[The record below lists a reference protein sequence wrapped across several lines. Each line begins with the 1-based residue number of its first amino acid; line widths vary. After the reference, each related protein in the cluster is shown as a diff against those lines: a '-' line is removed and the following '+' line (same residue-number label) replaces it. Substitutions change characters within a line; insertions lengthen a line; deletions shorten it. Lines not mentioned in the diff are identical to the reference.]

1 MKQKLLLHVCC
12 APCSTHVI
20 NELKKDYA
28 LTLYFFN
35 PNIHK
40 EDEYKKR
47 LNEVKKLALKLN
59 LPLLIGKYN
68 IDKWF
73 NATKGQE
80 KEKEGGKRCS
90 TCFFLRLDN
99 AAKAAK
105 KNKFNSFT
113 TTLTVSPY
121 KNSTVINLIG
131 KRLKD
136 KYNINF
142 LEADFKKQ
150 DGYKKSIELSKK
162 YNLYRQNYC
171 GCLYSIR

>member
-1 MKQKLLLHVCC
+1 MKQDLLLHVCC

-20 NELKKDYA
+20 NELKKDYN
-28 LTLYFFN
+28 LTLYFYN

-47 LNEVKKLALKLN
+47 LNEVKKIALKLK
-59 LPLLIGKYN
+59 LPLITGKYN
-68 IDKWF
+68 ISKWF
-73 NATKGQE
+73 EATKGQE

-90 TCFFLRLDN
+90 TCFYLRLAE

-105 KNKFNSFT
+105 KNNFHSFT

-121 KNSTVINLIG
+121 KNSKIINLIG
-131 KRLKD
+131 KRLKE
-136 KYNINF
+136 KYNVNY
-142 LEADFKKQ
+142 LDSNFKKQ

-162 YNLYRQNYC
+162 YKLYRQSYC
-171 GCLYSIR
+171 GCLYSI

>member
-1 MKQKLLLHVCC
+1 MKPKLLLHVCC

-20 NELKKDYA
+20 NELKKEYSI
-28 LTLYFFN
+28 TLYFYN

-47 LNEVKKLALKLN
+47 LQEVKKIANKLKL
-59 LPLLIGKYN
+59 PLITGRYS

-73 NATKGQE
+73 RATKGLE
-80 KEKEGGKRCS
+80 KEKEGGKRCN
-90 TCFFLRLDN
+90 TCFFLRLED

-105 KNKFNSFT
+105 KHKFSIFT

-121 KNSTVINLIG
+121 KNAAAINLIG
-131 KRLKD
+131 KRLKE
-136 KYNINF
+136 KHKVNF

-150 DGYKKSIELSKK
+150 DGYKKSIELSRKHK
-162 YNLYRQNYC
+162 LYRQNYC
-171 GCLYSIR
+171 GCIHSIR

>member
-20 NELKKDYA
+20 NELKKDYN
-28 LTLYFFN
+28 LTLYFYN

-47 LNEVKKLALKLN
+47 LKQVKKLASKLR

-73 NATKGQE
+73 KATKGQE
-80 KEKEGGKRCS
+80 KEPEGGKRCN
-90 TCFFLRLDN
+90 TCFFLRLDDV
-99 AAKAAK
+99 AKLAK
-105 KNKFNSFT
+105 KHKFHSFT

-136 KYNINF
+136 KYNVNF
-142 LEADFKKQ
+142 LESDFKKQ
-150 DGYKKSIELSKK
+150 GGYKKSIELSKK
-162 YNLYRQNYC
+162 HNLYRQNYC

>member
-1 MKQKLLLHVCC
+1 MKQKMLLHVCC
-12 APCSTHVI
+12 APCATHVI
-20 NELKKDYA
+20 NELKKDYD
-28 LTLYFFN
+28 LTLYFVN

-40 EDEYKKR
+40 EDEHKKR
-47 LNEVKKLALKLN
+47 LNEVKKLAFKLK
-59 LPLLIGKYN
+59 LPLLVGRYN

-90 TCFFLRLDN
+90 TCFYLRLEDV
-99 AAKAAK
+99 AKLAK
-105 KNKFNSFT
+105 KNKFHSFT
-113 TTLTVSPY
+113 TTLTVSPH

-136 KYNINF
+136 KHKVDF
-142 LEADFKKQ
+142 LEADFKK
-150 DGYKKSIELSKK
+150 GYKKSIELSKK
-162 YNLYRQNYC
+162 YNFYRQNYC